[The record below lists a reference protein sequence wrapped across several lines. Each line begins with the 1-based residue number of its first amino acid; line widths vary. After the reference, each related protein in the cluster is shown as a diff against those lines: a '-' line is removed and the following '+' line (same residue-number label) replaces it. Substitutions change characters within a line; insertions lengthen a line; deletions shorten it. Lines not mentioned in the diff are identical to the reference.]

1 MRHRG
6 WAENVRKGEQGK
18 REACGRN
25 KGKCGREKQASLG
38 TWVVVLTSLGRL
50 GLDCLR
56 ARRPLLGGT
65 GVLPSSRS
73 TRPSSRAW
81 KASRVSDFLWA
92 HTVCPTAARLSSQA
106 EPPQTQLPLSLPLQI
121 STSSGLH
128 AHHSLSLTLFLSL
141 QPPQLSCSAA
151 SVMPFSHYSL
161 HFPPSAS
168 SHPTHL
174 HQDTSLVSI
183 NVPFCPV
190 PPTLEP
196 LMLLQPRPKQH
207 CGLLG
212 IPDLFLSSSYSR
224 FWIPGEH

>member
-1 MRHRG
+1 MSGRG
-6 WAENVRKGEQGK
+6 SR
-18 REACGRN
+18 
-25 KGKCGREKQASLG
+25 GREKHVAEIKENVVGKSKPAWGLG
-38 TWVVVLTSLGRL
+38 MWSCHAGNLTSLGRL

-151 SVMPFSHYSL
+151 SLMPFSHYSL